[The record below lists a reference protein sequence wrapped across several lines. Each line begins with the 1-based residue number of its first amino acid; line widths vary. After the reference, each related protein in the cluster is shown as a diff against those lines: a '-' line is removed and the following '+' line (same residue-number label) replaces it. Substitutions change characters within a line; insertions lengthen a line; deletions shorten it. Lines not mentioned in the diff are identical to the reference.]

1 MKFFKSAFEINWPLG
16 TAVLKGWDFGS
27 AFGILLHYL
36 QAGGIKDKGIQL
48 HKYVSSGDLLQSNNW
63 KREVRWQ
70 NKKMFWFMNQNSSS
84 MWFTSCKIFSLIL
97 LQLPYLKSVNL
108 WYNMLVCWVAG
119 TTVPPSDCPIF
130 QQFLQNSSHNYF
142 QCFYCFITF

>member
-70 NKKMFWFMNQNSSS
+70 NKKCFD
-84 MWFTSCKIFSLIL
+84 
-97 LQLPYLKSVNL
+97 L
-108 WYNMLVCWVAG
+108 WIRIPQACDLHRAR
-119 TTVPPSDCPIF
+119 F
-130 QQFLQNSSHNYF
+130 FH
-142 QCFYCFITF
+142 

>member
-70 NKKMFWFMNQNSSS
+70 NKKNVLIYESEFLKHVIYIVQDF
-84 MWFTSCKIFSLIL
+84 FSLIL
-97 LQLPYLKSVNL
+97 IQLHYLL
-108 WYNMLVCWVAG
+108 DTL
-119 TTVPPSDCPIF
+119 I
-130 QQFLQNSSHNYF
+130 
-142 QCFYCFITF
+142 